1 MAGVPYTFATAT
13 TSIPLS
19 QLDANF
25 NTTLTLGNTSVGLG
39 NTVTTIGNL
48 TLTNVTIASGTT
60 NVSANSIVNG
70 TSNVV
75 IASSGG
81 AVNIATNGTT
91 GITIDT
97 SQVLKVTNNA
107 NYGLQMTAQTGGVT
121 GSLYA
126 DGSGFGIT
134 ASNSN
139 INNSIYATSTN
150 LNVFRTNG
158 SERMRIDSSGNVG
171 IGTNSPN
178 YPLNVVSNTNADSG
192 IRIQNT
198 NSGGA
203 AYTEI
208 WLGSDTNA
216 SAAAIFVP
224 SSGNGNWGGSQ
235 SLNLYTAG
243 SYPIT
248 FNTNNTEKMRIDSSG
263 NVCIGTTSASEKLR
277 INAGAST
284 RAIKIVG
291 DAAWIE
297 FDNTNTKITGGGNL
311 QGYAASQVQFIAG
324 GSAGV
329 YLASGAGS
337 WTAISDERQKD
348 IIEPITNGAEKVAS
362 LRAVIGKYKTDKEG
376 TRRAFLIAQDVQK
389 VLPEAISTYNKDGE
403 DTEYLGVAYT
413 DTIPLLVSAIQEQ
426 QAIIEQLKTKV
437 GL

>member
-263 NVCIGTTSASEKLR
+263 NVL
-277 INAGAST
+277 
-284 RAIKIVG
+284 
-291 DAAWIE
+291 
-297 FDNTNTKITGGGNL
+297 
-311 QGYAASQVQFIAG
+311 
-324 GSAGV
+324 
-329 YLASGAGS
+329 
-337 WTAISDERQKD
+337 
-348 IIEPITNGAEKVAS
+348 S
-362 LRAVIGKYKTDKEG
+362 LIH
-376 TRRAFLIAQDVQK
+376 I
-389 VLPEAISTYNKDGE
+389 
-403 DTEYLGVAYT
+403 
-413 DTIPLLVSAIQEQ
+413 
-426 QAIIEQLKTKV
+426 
-437 GL
+437 